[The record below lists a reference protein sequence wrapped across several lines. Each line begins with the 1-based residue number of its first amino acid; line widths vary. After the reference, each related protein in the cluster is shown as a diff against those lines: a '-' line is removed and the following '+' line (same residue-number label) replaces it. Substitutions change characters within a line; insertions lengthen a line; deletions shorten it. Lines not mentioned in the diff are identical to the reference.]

1 MLLFTSYTSE
11 FPNSKNLNRIKDS
24 FDDNYEDHLGTVCDL
39 YEINKDDLIPVID
52 DIHDDILNRLAK
64 DDMGDD
70 EFFDY
75 FPDKIHV
82 ILQLYW
88 LFINETWPDGKC
100 NRSLYQ
106 STVESYRSA
115 IFNYDAD
122 ARHNP
127 NDELYLGNHCSFPD
141 YSEMESYIKG
151 LTK

>member
-24 FDDNYEDHLGTVCDL
+24 FEDNYEDHLGTVCDL
-39 YEINKDDLIPVID
+39 YEINKEDLIQIID
-52 DIHDDILNRLAK
+52 GIHDDILNRLAK
-64 DDMGDD
+64 DNMGDD

-88 LFINETWPDGKC
+88 HFINETWPDGKC
-100 NRSLYQ
+100 NKSLYQ
-106 STVESYRSA
+106 SAVKFYQLAIRS
-115 IFNYDAD
+115 YDANAGHD
-122 ARHNP
+122 P
-127 NDELYLGNHCSFPD
+127 NDELYLSKQCSFPD
-141 YSEMESYIKG
+141 YSDMEHYLNH